1 MVHVF
6 MESHDLWGRKSPLL
20 EADSLVNNVSTH
32 FFQIAFVLPALS
44 LGVLT
49 S

>member
-6 MESHDLWGRKSPLL
+6 IESHDLWGRKSPLL
-20 EADSLVNNVSTH
+20 EAESLVNNVSTH
-32 FFQIAFVLPALS
+32 FFRFVLPALS
-44 LGVLT
+44 LGELT